1 MAEGNWKKRDRGSNS
16 RHSRKQRRQRKAARD
31 RNCGYA
37 GSRRG
42 DIQRSIFD
50 LKVGRL

>member
-1 MAEGNWKKRDRGSNS
+1 MAEGNWKKEIGEAIADTAENKEDRE
-16 RHSRKQRRQRKAARD
+16 KQRGIEIVDMLAAE
-31 RNCGYA
+31 G
-37 GSRRG
+37 G